1 MKLASTIMI
10 GLALGGCGIPSVSV
24 STVNPVAP
32 SSPTPSP
39 SPSSP
44 PIVIPLPFTCSVLT
58 SSFEQSLC
66 ACFEKCVDSALVAG
80 TEPALCF
87 ADLLNCLL

>member
-1 MKLASTIMI
+1 MMA
-10 GLALGGCGIPSVSV
+10 LALGGCGVPSVSV
-24 STVNPVAP
+24 STGAPVSAVSP
-32 SSPTPSP
+32 IPTPSP
-39 SPSSP
+39 TSP
-44 PIVIPLPFTCSVLT
+44 PIVIPLPFTCAVLKT
-58 SSFEQSLC
+58 PFEQSLC